1 MSDRVRRGDL
11 RMVRFRSPDKERPVV
26 VLTRDDV
33 IPYLNAVMVAPITS
47 LIRDVPS
54 HVLLDERHGLKM
66 RSAAK
71 LDAVMTV
78 FRARLGPWL
87 GRLGPREMATVC
99 EALRVATGCDATM
112 VREPMS

>member
-1 MSDRVRRGDL
+1 M
-11 RMVRFRSPDKERPVV
+11 

-47 LIRDVPS
+47 VIRDVPS
-54 HVLLDERHGLKM
+54 HVPLGERHGLGM

-78 FRARLGPWL
+78 SRARLGRWL
-87 GRLGPREMATVC
+87 GRLGPREMGTVC
-99 EALRVATGCDATM
+99 EALQVATGCDATAAGE
-112 VREPMS
+112 RIAAP

>member
-11 RMVRFRSPDKERPVV
+11 RMYRFRPPDKERPVV

-33 IPYLNAVMVAPITS
+33 IPYLNAVMVAPVTS

-71 LDAVMTV
+71 LDAVTTV
-78 FRARLGPWL
+78 SRARLGRWL
-87 GRLGPREMATVC
+87 GRLGPLEMETVC
-99 EALRVATGCDATM
+99 EALQVATGCDATM
-112 VREPMS
+112 VR

>member
-11 RMVRFRSPDKERPVV
+11 RMYRFRSPDKERPVV

-78 FRARLGPWL
+78 SRARLGRWL

-99 EALRVATGCDATM
+99 EALQVATGCDATM
-112 VREPMS
+112 AREPMS